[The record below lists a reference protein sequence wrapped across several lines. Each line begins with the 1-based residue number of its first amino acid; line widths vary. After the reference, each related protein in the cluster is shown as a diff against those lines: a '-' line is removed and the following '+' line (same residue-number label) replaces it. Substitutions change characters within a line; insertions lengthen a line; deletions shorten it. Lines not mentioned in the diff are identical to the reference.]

1 MSNPNLFIR
10 RHVRLGRRLEWVS
23 LKFVR
28 LVPKR
33 FLSKDSELKKNLAKA
48 SMKSGYR
55 VYVGLL
61 TFTMFVTFLATS
73 GFCYL
78 FLYLL
83 NVSIIDRIVFSLV
96 VDRVIFSLFV
106 GFIAGL
112 VAFAIG
118 YSVPS
123 LEAYSRGSK
132 IDSNLPHIAH
142 FMAVLAS
149 SGMTPENVF
158 RSLARVGKDYSVSD
172 EVTEIIGEIELM
184 GANLNSSLKR
194 ISSVSP
200 SKRFGTMLNG
210 VVSTSNMGGDLA
222 DYSNEQARKY
232 KEEQVGKIKRFLD
245 NLGVIAESY
254 VAFMVAAP
262 LMLII
267 MLTVMSYI
275 GGAITLGAL
284 SPEDLLNLLTFV
296 ILPTG
301 VAFLIFMVDSITPL
315 R

>member
-1 MSNPNLFIR
+1 MD
-10 RHVRLGRRLEWVS
+10 HRLEWIS
-23 LKFVR
+23 LKFSK

-33 FLSKDSELKKNLAKA
+33 FLSEDAILKSNLAKA
-48 SMKSGYR
+48 SMKTGFQ
-55 VYVGLL
+55 VYVGLIIFASFITAIAAFGFVFVL
-61 TFTMFVTFLATS
+61 LSIAEFELMEAVTF
-73 GFCYL
+73 
-78 FLYLL
+78 
-83 NVSIIDRIVFSLV
+83 SIV
-96 VDRVIFSLFV
+96 VGVVGSIF
-106 GFIAGL
+106 
-112 VAFAIG
+112 AFMIG
-118 YSVPS
+118 YSYPI
-123 LEAYSRGSK
+123 LEMYSRGSK

-158 RSLARVGKDYSVSD
+158 RSLARVGKDYSVSK

-184 GANLNSSLKR
+184 GANLHSSLKR
-194 ISSVSP
+194 ISDVSP
-200 SKRFGTMLNG
+200 SRRFGTMLNG

-222 DYSNEQARKY
+222 DYLNGQARKY

-275 GGAITLGAL
+275 GGAITLGSL
-284 SPEDLLNLLTFV
+284 SPEDLLNMLTFV
-296 ILPTG
+296 VLPAG
-301 VAFLIFMVDSITPL
+301 VAFLVFMVDSITPL

>member
-1 MSNPNLFIR
+1 MDR
-10 RHVRLGRRLEWVS
+10 KLEAVS
-23 LKFVR
+23 LLFSK

-33 FLSKDSELKKNLAKA
+33 FFSEDATLKSNLAKA
-48 SMKSGYR
+48 SMRTGFR
-55 VYVGLL
+55 VYAGLLIFASFVTALATFGFVFVLLSIAEFELMEAVILSVVVGL
-61 TFTMFVTFLATS
+61 VGA
-73 GFCYL
+73 
-78 FLYLL
+78 
-83 NVSIIDRIVFSLV
+83 VF
-96 VDRVIFSLFV
+96 
-106 GFIAGL
+106 
-112 VAFAIG
+112 AFGIG
-118 YSVPS
+118 YAYPIM
-123 LEAYSRGSK
+123 EMYSRGSK

-158 RSLARVGKDYSVSD
+158 RSLARVGKDYSVSK
-172 EVTEIIGEIELM
+172 EVTEIIAEIELM

-194 ISSVSP
+194 ISDVSP
-200 SKRFGTMLNG
+200 SKKFGTMLNG

-222 DYSNEQARKY
+222 DYLNQQARKY

-275 GGAITLGAL
+275 GGAITIASL
-284 SPEDLLNLLTFV
+284 SPENLLNMLTFV
-296 ILPTG
+296 VIPMG

>member
-1 MSNPNLFIR
+1 M
-10 RHVRLGRRLEWVS
+10 GRKLEWIS
-23 LKFVR
+23 LIFVR
-28 LVPKR
+28 LVPER
-33 FLSKDSELKKNLAKA
+33 FLSKDSGLKKNLAKA

-61 TFTMFVTFLATS
+61 TFIAFVTFLVTFGS
-73 GFCYL
+73 CYL
-78 FLYLL
+78 FLDLL
-83 NVSIIDRIVFSLV
+83 NISIIDRIIISV
-96 VDRVIFSLFV
+96 VIDRVIFSLFV
-106 GFIAGL
+106 AFMISSIAY
-112 VAFAIG
+112 AIA

-158 RSLARVGKDYSVSD
+158 RSLARMGKDYSVSK

-194 ISSVSP
+194 ISDVSP
-200 SKRFGTMLNG
+200 SKRFGVMLNG

-222 DYSNEQARKY
+222 DYLNEQARKF

-296 ILPTG
+296 VLPTG

>member
-1 MSNPNLFIR
+1 
-10 RHVRLGRRLEWVS
+10 VGRKLEWIS
-23 LKFVR
+23 LIFVR
-28 LVPKR
+28 LVPER
-33 FLSKDSELKKNLAKA
+33 FLSKDSGLKKNLAKA

-61 TFTMFVTFLATS
+61 TFIAFVTFLVTFGS
-73 GFCYL
+73 CYL
-78 FLYLL
+78 FLDLL
-83 NVSIIDRIVFSLV
+83 NISIIDRIIISV
-96 VDRVIFSLFV
+96 VIDRVIFSLFV
-106 GFIAGL
+106 AFMISSIAY
-112 VAFAIG
+112 AIA

-158 RSLARVGKDYSVSD
+158 RSLARMGKDYSVSK

-194 ISSVSP
+194 ISDVSP
-200 SKRFGTMLNG
+200 SKRFGVMLNG

-222 DYSNEQARKY
+222 DYLNEQARKF

-296 ILPTG
+296 VLPTG

>member
-1 MSNPNLFIR
+1 MD
-10 RHVRLGRRLEWVS
+10 HRLEWIS
-23 LKFVR
+23 LKFSK

-33 FLSKDSELKKNLAKA
+33 FLSEDAVLKSNLAKA
-48 SMKSGYR
+48 SMKTGFQ
-55 VYVGLL
+55 VYVGLIIFASFI
-61 TFTMFVTFLATS
+61 TAVAAFGFVFV
-73 GFCYL
+73 
-78 FLYLL
+78 LL
-83 NVSIIDRIVFSLV
+83 SIADFVLLEKVVFSIV
-96 VDRVIFSLFV
+96 VGVVGGIFA
-106 GFIAGL
+106 FI
-112 VAFAIG
+112 IG
-118 YSVPS
+118 YSYPI
-123 LEAYSRGSK
+123 LEMYSRGSK
-132 IDSNLPHIAH
+132 IDANLSHIAH

-158 RSLARVGKDYSVSD
+158 RSLARIGKDYSVSK
-172 EVTEIIGEIELM
+172 EVTEIIAEIELM

-194 ISSVSP
+194 ISDVSP

-222 DYSNEQARKY
+222 DYLNQQARKY

-267 MLTVMSYI
+267 MLTVFSYI
-275 GGAITLGAL
+275 GGSITLASL
-284 SPEDLLNLLTFV
+284 SPESLLNLLTFV
-296 ILPTG
+296 VIPMG
-301 VAFLIFMVDSITPL
+301 VGFLILMVDSITPL